1 MQFDNGH
8 FKKCNDWLAERYG
21 QDGIIDWSLV
31 PSKKEIVSPAAD
43 KENSA
48 ALANVSSSPVEKKDE
63 TVKGNVVMS
72 GPVEDEFDDDDAL
85 EALVAAEK
93 EEETK
98 KAV

>member
-21 QDGIIDWSLV
+21 EDGIIDWSLV
-31 PSKKEIVSPAAD
+31 PSKKAVVSPAAG

-48 ALANVSSSPVEKKDE
+48 ALANVSSPIEKSGE
-63 TVKGNVVMS
+63 TVEGDSVKS
-72 GPVEDEFDDDDAL
+72 EDEFDDDDAL

-93 EEETK
+93 EEAQK
-98 KAV
+98 V